1 MNGQTVHK
9 VLILLLLVGLGA
21 GAVPGTASAQDD
33 WDDWDED
40 EELPVEIHGF
50 VEGLA
55 GGRVVED
62 ETADGDLLANEAR
75 FRLDLAHYGDRA
87 DVLFKGDFLAD
98 GVTDETLI
106 DIRQA
111 LLVARAARWLDL
123 RVGRQVLTW
132 GTGDLVFLND
142 LFPKDWQ
149 SFFIGRDDEYLKA
162 PSTSFKLTFYSGV
175 NLDLV
180 WTPAFEPDRYITG
193 ERLSY
198 FNPFTGR
205 IESENS
211 LGAAIDAPLPDKTWE
226 NGEFAGRLFE
236 TVGGW
241 EMALYGY
248 YGFWKRPLGA
258 GFTVDQTPYPI
269 FTGLGVYGGSLRGN
283 LFGGIGNIE
292 GSYYDSLDDRDGDDP
307 FTPNSQVR
315 GLAAYE
321 RELRANLTLG
331 LQYYAEHTLE
341 YDKLIAVSPSPDLE
355 QAETRH
361 LLTAR
366 LTQRLKQATWILSLF
381 TYWSPNEEDGYVRP
395 VVTHKWSDAVS
406 ISAGA
411 NVMWG
416 EDHTFFGQL
425 ENNNNVYLRLRYSF

>member
-1 MNGQTVHK
+1 
-9 VLILLLLVGLGA
+9 
-21 GAVPGTASAQDD
+21 
-33 WDDWDED
+33 
-40 EELPVEIHGF
+40 
-50 VEGLA
+50 
-55 GGRVVED
+55 
-62 ETADGDLLANEAR
+62 
-75 FRLDLAHYGDRA
+75 
-87 DVLFKGDFLAD
+87 
-98 GVTDETLI
+98 
-106 DIRQA
+106 
-111 LLVARAARWLDL
+111 
-123 RVGRQVLTW
+123 
-132 GTGDLVFLND
+132 
-142 LFPKDWQ
+142 
-149 SFFIGRDDEYLKA
+149 
-162 PSTSFKLTFYSGV
+162 V

-198 FNPFTGR
+198 FNPFTGQ

-211 LGAAIDAPLPDKTWE
+211 LGTAIDAPLPEKTWE
-226 NGEFAGRLFE
+226 NGEFAGRMFK

-241 EMALYGY
+241 ELALYGY

-258 GFTVDQTPYPI
+258 GFTDDNTPYPT
-269 FTGLGVYGGSLRGN
+269 FTGLGVYGGSVRGN
-283 LFGGIGNIE
+283 LFGGIGNVE
-292 GSYYDSLDDRDGDDP
+292 GSYYDSYDDRDGDDP

-321 RELRANLTLG
+321 RELRANLTMG
-331 LQYYAEHTLE
+331 LQYYAEYTLE
-341 YDKLIAVSPSPDLE
+341 YDKLIDASPTPEWE

-406 ISAGA
+406 ISGGA